1 MNLFPQGHA
10 IAFVLNMRVSPLYT
24 NYNFLNHTW
33 LYVHPLL
40 LDSYFCP
47 T

>member
-1 MNLFPQGHA
+1 MNLFLQEHA
-10 IAFVLNMRVSPLYT
+10 IAFVLNIRVSPLYT
-24 NYNFLNHTW
+24 NYTFLNHIW

-40 LDSYFCP
+40 LGGYFCP